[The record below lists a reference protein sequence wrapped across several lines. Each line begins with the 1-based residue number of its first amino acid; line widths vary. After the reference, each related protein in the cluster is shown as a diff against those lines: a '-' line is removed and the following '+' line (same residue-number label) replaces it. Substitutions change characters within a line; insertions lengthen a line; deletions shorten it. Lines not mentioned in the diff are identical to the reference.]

1 MDTPNSAEK
10 GLKFP
15 IFYMVDWFWA
25 LTRGRTLEKRLTF
38 GATAFLFT
46 LLWGSVGS
54 QAASPVIGAEHTR
67 NLRQLDY
74 APMLLEYHAQ
84 TVGEGRQFFTYPRR
98 NPNFR
103 EEFQYDRAKAMISF
117 GSDPGAAQTRT
128 DSRQHT
134 FAIAASPILGIDYR
148 GGEAMNDTIWPA
160 FDGGLYLRGYAD
172 SLDFDLDARIY
183 AESHSA
189 GSTDGD
195 KRKPKSF
202 DGEVFDV
209 QNEERGGVDY
219 VSYARYRA
227 HLGFNYAFARVQL
240 ARDVLH
246 WGPGYYNNLAM
257 NQFALPYNM
266 VTLDVVFGPL
276 RIFSAYADL
285 RVNSWSYSKDNLNDR
300 NMYAH
305 RYEVALGN
313 LTLGMSELQI
323 LYNENKPW
331 LFTPVVPLFIEKGN
345 YTERVN
351 NGALAFDANYRL
363 FKMLRL
369 YGEFFLDDMESP
381 YAVYE
386 NKYSNNRWAG
396 MLGMQFAHDT
406 YVAQRP
412 LQVGSIAEIARVEPY
427 TYCHYDTASAQMAH
441 LGAPLGNPNGPN
453 SLAVDWTLYAQFRAT
468 PLTATRATPQNGG
481 TVFLGLHNKWLW
493 KGEDYGSSLNDPY
506 KTVEKRFI
514 HGAPLTYTIAPSF
527 SYQGRYAA
535 FMGEFTFGDAA
546 GVYLRTTLMW

>member
-10 GLKFP
+10 GRKFP

-54 QAASPVIGAEHTR
+54 QAASPVIGAEHSR
-67 NLRQLDY
+67 NLRQLDF

-84 TVGEGRQFFTYPRR
+84 TVGEDRQFFTYPRR

-117 GSDPGAAQTRT
+117 GSDSGAAQTRT
-128 DSRQHT
+128 DSQQHS

-246 WGPGYYNNLAM
+246 WGPGYYNNLAL

-266 VTLDVVFGPL
+266 ITLDVVFGPL

-285 RVNSWSYSKDNLNDR
+285 RVNSWSYSKENLNDR

-351 NGALAFDANYRL
+351 NGGLAFDANYRL

-396 MLGMQFAHDT
+396 MLGMQFAQNFT
-406 YVAQRP
+406 VAQRP

-427 TYCHYDTASAQMAH
+427 TYCHYDTATAQLAH

-453 SLAVDWTLYAQFRAT
+453 SLAVDWTLYAQSREF
-468 PLTATRATPQNGG
+468 
-481 TVFLGLHNKWLW
+481 FLGLHNKWLW
-493 KGEDYGSSLNDPY
+493 KGEDYGSSLNDAY
-506 KTVEKRFI
+506 QTVEKRFI
-514 HGAPLTYTIAPSF
+514 HGAPLTYTIAPSL

-535 FMGEFTFGDAA
+535 FMGELTFGDAA

>member
-1 MDTPNSAEK
+1 MEK
-10 GLKFP
+10 KL
-15 IFYMVDWFWA
+15 I
-25 LTRGRTLEKRLTF
+25 F
-38 GATAFLFT
+38 GATAFLLT
-46 LLWGSVGS
+46 VLLDPVGS
-54 QAASPVIGAEHTR
+54 LAASPVTGAERTR

-84 TVGEGRQFFTYPRR
+84 TVGGGRQFFTYPRR
-98 NPNFR
+98 NPNYRDEFR
-103 EEFQYDRAKAMISF
+103 YDREKAMISF
-117 GSDPGAAQTRT
+117 GSDSGAA
-128 DSRQHT
+128 HA
-134 FAIAASPILGIDYR
+134 FAIAASPVFGIDYR
-148 GGEAMNDTIWPA
+148 GGEALNDTIWPA

-189 GSTDGD
+189 GSADGD
-195 KRKPKSF
+195 KRKPRSF

-209 QNEERGGVDY
+209 QKEDRGGMDY

-227 HLGFNYAFARVQL
+227 HLGFNYDFARVQL

-246 WGPGYYNNLAM
+246 WGPGYYNNLAL

-266 VTLDVVFGPL
+266 ITLDVVFGPL

-305 RYEVALGN
+305 RYELALGN
-313 LTLGMSELQI
+313 LTVGMSELQI

-363 FKMLRL
+363 FNMLRL

-386 NKYSNNRWAG
+386 NRYSNNRWAG
-396 MLGMQFAHDT
+396 MLGMQFAYDA

-412 LQVGSIAEIARVEPY
+412 LQLGTIAEIARVEPY

-441 LGAPLGNPNGPN
+441 LGRPLGNPNGPN
-453 SLAVDWTLYAQFRAT
+453 SLAIDWTLYAQFRAVRYAG
-468 PLTATRATPQNGG
+468 PATVPNGAG

-493 KGEDYGSSLNDPY
+493 KGTDYGSSLDDPY
-506 KTVEKRFI
+506 KTVEKRFV
-514 HGAPLTYTIAPSF
+514 HGAPLAFTVAPSLSF
-527 SYQGRYAA
+527 QGKYAA
-535 FMGEFTFGDAA
+535 FMGELAFGDAA
-546 GVYLRTTLMW
+546 GVYLRTSFMW

>member
-1 MDTPNSAEK
+1 M
-10 GLKFP
+10 
-15 IFYMVDWFWA
+15 
-25 LTRGRTLEKRLTF
+25 EKRLTF
-38 GATAFLFT
+38 GATAFLVT
-46 LLWGSVGS
+46 MLWGSVGS

-98 NPNFR
+98 NLNFR
-103 EEFQYDRAKAMISF
+103 EEFRYDRKKALISF
-117 GSDPGAAQTRT
+117 GT
-128 DSRQHT
+128 DSSHSY
-134 FAIAASPILGIDYR
+134 AIAASPILGIDYR
-148 GGEAMNDTIWPA
+148 GSEALNDTVWPA

-189 GSTDGD
+189 GSVDGD

-209 QNEERGGVDY
+209 QHEDRGGVDY

-227 HLGFNYAFARVQL
+227 HLGFNYAFARIQL

-285 RVNSWSYSKDNLNDR
+285 RVNSWSYSKENLNDR

-313 LTLGMSELQI
+313 LTVGMSELQI

-363 FKMLRL
+363 FRMLRL

-386 NKYSNNRWAG
+386 NRYSNNRWAG
-396 MLGMQFAHDT
+396 MMGMQFAHDT
-406 YVAQRP
+406 YLAKRP
-412 LQVGSIAEIARVEPY
+412 LQLGTIAEIARVEPY

-441 LGAPLGNPNGPN
+441 LGAPIGNPNGPN
-453 SLAVDWTLYAQFRAT
+453 SLAIDWTLYAQSREF
-468 PLTATRATPQNGG
+468 
-481 TVFLGLHNKWLW
+481 FLGLHNKWLW

-514 HGAPLTYTIAPSF
+514 HGAPLAYTIAPSL

-535 FMGEFTFGDAA
+535 FMGELTFGDAA

>member
-117 GSDPGAAQTRT
+117 GSD
-128 DSRQHT
+128 SNSSHS

-246 WGPGYYNNLAM
+246 WGPGYYNNLAL

-266 VTLDVVFGPL
+266 ITLDVVFGPL

-351 NGALAFDANYRL
+351 NGGLAFDANYRL

-369 YGEFFLDDMESP
+369 YGEFLLDDMESP

-396 MLGMQFAHDT
+396 MLGMQFAQNFT
-406 YVAQRP
+406 VAQRP

-453 SLAVDWTLYAQFRAT
+453 SLAVDWTIYAQLRAT
-468 PLTATRATPQNGG
+468 HQNQMAQNGG

-514 HGAPLTYTIAPSF
+514 HGAPLTYTIAPSL

-535 FMGEFTFGDAA
+535 FMGELTFGDAA

>member
-1 MDTPNSAEK
+1 MEK
-10 GLKFP
+10 KL
-15 IFYMVDWFWA
+15 I
-25 LTRGRTLEKRLTF
+25 F
-38 GATAFLFT
+38 GATAFLLT
-46 LLWGSVGS
+46 VLLGPVGS
-54 QAASPVIGAEHTR
+54 LAASPVTGAERTR

-84 TVGEGRQFFTYPRR
+84 TGGEGRQFFTYPRR
-98 NPNFR
+98 NPNYRDEFR
-103 EEFQYDRAKAMISF
+103 YDREKAMISF
-117 GSDPGAAQTRT
+117 GSDSGAVHA
-128 DSRQHT
+128 
-134 FAIAASPILGIDYR
+134 FAIAASPVFGIDYR
-148 GGEAMNDTIWPA
+148 GGEALNDTIWPA

-189 GSTDGD
+189 GSADGD
-195 KRKPKSF
+195 KRKPRSF

-209 QNEERGGVDY
+209 QKEDRGGMDY

-227 HLGFNYAFARVQL
+227 HLGFNYDFARIQL

-246 WGPGYYNNLAM
+246 WGPGYYNNLAL

-266 VTLDVVFGPL
+266 ITLDVVFGPL

-305 RYEVALGN
+305 RYELALGN
-313 LTLGMSELQI
+313 LTVGMSELQI

-363 FKMLRL
+363 FNMLRL

-386 NKYSNNRWAG
+386 NRYSNNRWAG
-396 MLGMQFAHDT
+396 MLGMQFAYDA

-412 LQVGSIAEIARVEPY
+412 LQLGTIAEIARVEPY

-441 LGAPLGNPNGPN
+441 LGRPLGNPNGPN
-453 SLAVDWTLYAQFRAT
+453 SLAVDWTLYAQFRAVRYAG
-468 PLTATRATPQNGG
+468 PATVPNGAG

-493 KGEDYGSSLNDPY
+493 KGTDYGSSLDDPY
-506 KTVEKRFI
+506 KTVEKRFV
-514 HGAPLTYTIAPSF
+514 HGAPLAFTVAPSLSF
-527 SYQGRYAA
+527 QGKYAA
-535 FMGEFTFGDAA
+535 FMGELAFGDAA
-546 GVYLRTTLMW
+546 GVYLRTSFMW

>member
-1 MDTPNSAEK
+1 M
-10 GLKFP
+10 
-15 IFYMVDWFWA
+15 
-25 LTRGRTLEKRLTF
+25 
-38 GATAFLFT
+38 
-46 LLWGSVGS
+46 LWGSVGS

-98 NPNFR
+98 NLNFR
-103 EEFQYDRAKAMISF
+103 EEFRYDREKALISF
-117 GSDPGAAQTRT
+117 GT
-128 DSRQHT
+128 DSSQNHSY
-134 FAIAASPILGIDYR
+134 AIAASPILGIDYR
-148 GGEAMNDTIWPA
+148 GSEALNDTVWPA

-189 GSTDGD
+189 GSADGD

-209 QNEERGGVDY
+209 QHEDRGGVDY

-227 HLGFNYAFARVQL
+227 HLGFNYAFARIQL

-285 RVNSWSYSKDNLNDR
+285 RVNSWSYSKENLNDR

-313 LTLGMSELQI
+313 LTVGMSELQI

-363 FKMLRL
+363 FRMLRL

-406 YVAQRP
+406 YLAKRP
-412 LQVGSIAEIARVEPY
+412 LQLGTIAEIARVEPY

-453 SLAVDWTLYAQFRAT
+453 SLAIDWTLYAQFRAASSG
-468 PLTATRATPQNGG
+468 ATHQTEPKGAATNQG
-481 TVFLGLHNKWLW
+481 TLFLGLHNKWLW

-514 HGAPLTYTIAPSF
+514 HGAPLAYTIAPSL

-535 FMGEFTFGDAA
+535 FMGELTFGDAA